1 MWGRGDEYISVLTHV
16 HTGGAGSSIPPCTG
30 HGLLGSLGAAARGA
44 EGGGG
49 GAKEVGR
56 IPLRGNP
63 GDTGIS

>member
-1 MWGRGDEYISVLTHV
+1 MSIYPCSHTSTPAEPVQASLLVPATVSLEVLERRRE
-16 HTGGAGSSIPPCTG
+16 
-30 HGLLGSLGAAARGA
+30 ARK
-44 EGGGG
+44 GGGG